1 MQIISREDAI
11 HQELRRY
18 FTGNPCK
25 FGHISERLVLSKR
38 CLECDRIRSAKRRE
52 SNPGF
57 LESNRE
63 HSRRFNSENQE
74 HLRRIKRERYASD
87 EAFRELEKLRHK
99 TYYRTQDGRQSK
111 IRNRNQYRALKI
123 NALAQCVNKIMTEE
137 FYVNCPDDYE
147 VDHIIPLSKGGNH
160 DVSNL
165 QYLTKALNVSKK
177 NRHYTEIGLPIICIP
192 CNPIL

>member
-1 MQIISREDAI
+1 
-11 HQELRRY
+11 
-18 FTGNPCK
+18 
-25 FGHISERLVLSKR
+25 
-38 CLECDRIRSAKRRE
+38 
-52 SNPGF
+52 
-57 LESNRE
+57 
-63 HSRRFNSENQE
+63 
-74 HLRRIKRERYASD
+74 
-87 EAFRELEKLRHK
+87 
-99 TYYRTQDGRQSK
+99 
-111 IRNRNQYRALKI
+111 
-123 NALAQCVNKIMTEE
+123 MTEE